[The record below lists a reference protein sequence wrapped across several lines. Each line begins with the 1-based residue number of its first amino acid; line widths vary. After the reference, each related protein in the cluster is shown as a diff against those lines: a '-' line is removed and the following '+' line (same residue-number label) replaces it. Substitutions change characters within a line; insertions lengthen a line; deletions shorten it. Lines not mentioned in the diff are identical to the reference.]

1 MSWDAET
8 YWDTKEYYENL
19 RDNGV
24 THNEAIESYNSGI
37 KHPLVYLKARNL
49 IGHDETIHAI
59 KNGIK
64 PMEIHWYAYAR
75 HYGASDEQIRS
86 AYKLGIDSH
95 DYARALEIGATHDE
109 ILDMHAKHADMD
121 SYANARKAGAT
132 HSEYID
138 ACLNKKIL
146 QHPYAQCREYGAT
159 HNEVLDAHSKGV
171 NMQQYANQRGWGK
184 THTEALIKLNP
195 NYNPWDDV
203 FNKNSSTNEITDE
216 ELNDA
221 KFKGLNLT
229 HYGYARTVGAT
240 HNEILDAHSKSFDL
254 NYYGYAREYG
264 ATHNEILDM
273 HSKGLDLNYYG
284 YAREFGATH
293 NEILDAK
300 SKGLDLTHYANA
312 RTVGATHNE
321 ILDAHSKS
329 FNLNDYNYAR
339 NYGVTHNEVLDAYS
353 KGLNLFYNGFA
364 RGHGATHNETL
375 DAHSKGLNIF
385 DYGYA
390 RKYGANHKEA
400 LDAYSKGLDLRDYS
414 DARQYGVTHEE
425 ALTELLPNYNP
436 WDDVFNKNSST
447 NRSVSQ
453 IVGDTTIGVGKRIHE
468 LRFNNG
474 MPLDKAISAVGE
486 QANYMSR
493 DKLNK
498 AYHKHLTNSLKNGVE
513 DPHEESFMQSELN
526 TRTSSK
532 WYLASE
538 KVMPSSE
545 HNPWENNPIDIDS
558 IGTLP
563 GEKDKMPCPCPD
575 DRCKLTKGDLRH
587 GTMTGYSYNCKCRPC
602 RDAKVQYNR
611 KYNKN
616 NNIKPS
622 DPVTPNVDQ
631 QNILTQYSVENMNN
645 DVDDPRHGTTRGY
658 DIGCRC
664 DPCKSARNEY
674 DREYRKNKKNSKKWY
689 LASIEPTDEEKNDA
703 RAKGINLYDYGK
715 AREHGATHNEILDMH
730 SKGLGLHDYAYA
742 RQRGATHNEI
752 LEARS
757 NGINLH
763 DYAYARQYDVNHN
776 EALEADSKGINLRDY
791 ANVRYSATHNEILDA
806 HSKGLDIFDYGCARR
821 YGATHN
827 EILDAH
833 SKSLDLLR
841 YATARRYGATHNEI
855 LDANSKGISL
865 RDYAYTR
872 SSDANHEQ
880 ALTEFLPDYNPWDDI
895 FNKNSSKYEDCHF
908 CGGSSH
914 MYHSAAK
921 AKPFHNLDEEVVGLP
936 RPYYEPRE
944 KNLIYP
950 DNMVQKQNG
959 NGPGDRKLFRRVPMP
974 WNSNDVDINDI
985 PNFGKDDNSEGTS
998 ASLEEHRCPMCG
1010 DHFENDDKAVAW
1022 NPQQD
1027 KSGGGDFISDLLPY
1041 HEKCMRLVQIHCPH
1055 LRNRSSDEFVQG
1067 TYGGLMSD
1075 LKNREDSSAV
1085 SLYNKKNK
1093 KKASSEYTNEEKNE
1107 AKSKGIRISDYIYAR
1122 GYNNITHNEILD
1134 SHSKGIDING
1144 YVNARAFGATHNE
1157 VLDARSNGIN
1167 LHDYAYA
1174 RGYKNITHNEILDA
1188 HSKGFNLRDYANARG
1203 YKNATHNEILDAHSK
1218 GLDFSKGFNL
1228 ENYGYARYYATHN
1241 EILDADSKGLDLND
1255 YGKAREHGINHE
1267 QTLIKHEQ
1275 ALIKSAPDY
1284 SPWDSIFNKN
1294 SSKWYLASSELTNE
1308 EINEAKAKGIDLND
1322 YTTARYHSATHNEI
1336 LDAHSKGINL
1346 NDYGYAR
1353 EHGATHNELLEAHSK
1368 DINLYNYATVRRYGV
1383 THNEALDMQSK
1394 GINIRDYIFARNYGA
1409 THKEI
1414 LEADSKGIDLNDYT
1428 TARYHNA
1435 NHEQV
1440 LTQLV
1445 PDYNPWDDVFNKNSS
1460 SNYNKEMQ
1468 EAYDKVGWEPRDY
1481 VKSREAG
1488 ATHKE
1493 IMEAAST
1500 GSYSDGTWIHPVSYW
1515 KAREVGASHAE
1526 AMDAN
1531 KHGVELSDYGALR
1544 RSGASHEEAIDAD
1557 NKTQDLFNYCL
1568 SRMVGASH
1576 KEAMEVHD
1584 LGYDKDYHLIYARCQ
1599 NHKDTLDLISHGFDR
1614 EDYGYAVDDGHAKHE
1629 EIMDAY
1635 HKGMLSDYGFLR
1647 KVGASHQDV
1656 LELHANNIHT
1666 LNYIIDRRNGFTH
1679 AEAMQK
1685 QIPEYD
1691 AWADVFNKKG
1701 SSSLSVPCPSESK
1714 SMYIPQGDGTYLGP
1728 DDKCKRCYK
1737 QSWSQDHIFGCYTD
1751 EDAKNFAETIKVGK
1765 INDHLAYHY
1774 ADALMHYN
1782 LLHGSLQTRCD
1793 LRYIFKETEKNMW
1806 QCDQNYNP
1814 WEDVFNKK

>member
-1 MSWDAET
+1 MPSNNHGKWYLASTEPTDEERNDA
-8 YWDTKEYYENL
+8 N
-19 RDNGV
+19 
-24 THNEAIESYNSGI
+24 A
-37 KHPLVYLKARNL
+37 
-49 IGHDETIHAI
+49 
-59 KNGIK
+59 NGIDLFS
-64 PMEIHWYAYAR
+64 YGYAR
-75 HYGASDEQIRS
+75 R
-86 AYKLGIDSH
+86 
-95 DYARALEIGATHDE
+95 
-109 ILDMHAKHADMD
+109 
-121 SYANARKAGAT
+121 
-132 HSEYID
+132 
-138 ACLNKKIL
+138 
-146 QHPYAQCREYGAT
+146 YGAT
-159 HNEVLDAHSKGV
+159 HNEILDAKAKGI
-171 NMQQYANQRGWGK
+171 NI
-184 THTEALIKLNP
+184 E
-195 NYNPWDDV
+195 D
-203 FNKNSSTNEITDE
+203 
-216 ELNDA
+216 
-221 KFKGLNLT
+221 
-229 HYGYARTVGAT
+229 YGYSRKHGAT
-240 HNEILDAHSKSFDL
+240 HNEILDAHSKGLDL
-254 NYYGYAREYG
+254 NDYGYAKRFGATHKEVLEAHSKGIDLHDYNDVRDCD
-264 ATHNEILDM
+264 ATHNEALEA
-273 HSKGLDLNYYG
+273 HSKGLDLY
-284 YAREFGATH
+284 
-293 NEILDAK
+293 
-300 SKGLDLTHYANA
+300 
-312 RTVGATHNE
+312 
-321 ILDAHSKS
+321 
-329 FNLNDYNYAR
+329 
-339 NYGVTHNEVLDAYS
+339 
-353 KGLNLFYNGFA
+353 
-364 RGHGATHNETL
+364 
-375 DAHSKGLNIF
+375 

-390 RKYGANHKEA
+390 RQHGATHKEA
-400 LDAYSKGLDLRDYS
+400 LDAYSKGLDLHGYA
-414 DARQYGVTHEE
+414 DAREYGVTHEQ

-447 NRSVSQ
+447 NRLVSQ

-532 WYLASE
+532 WYESSE

-575 DRCKLTKGDLRH
+575 DRCKLTEGDPRH
-587 GTMTGYSYNCKCRPC
+587 GTMNGYNYKCKCRPC
-602 RDAKVQYNR
+602 KAASSEYQREYKKDKLEEM
-611 KYNKN
+611 
-616 NNIKPS
+616 
-622 DPVTPNVDQ
+622 Q
-631 QNILTQYSVENMNN
+631 QNLEHSF
-645 DVDDPRHGTTRGY
+645 HGTAQGY
-658 DIGCRC
+658 NIGCRC
-664 DPCKSARNEY
+664 DPCKAAIFEHQREYKKDKLEEMQQNPDDPRHGTTHGHDVGCRCDQCKAARSEY

-689 LASIEPTDEEKNDA
+689 LAYNEITDEERNDA
-703 RAKGINLYDYGK
+703 KANGINLRDYGY
-715 AREHGATHNEILDMH
+715 ARELGATHNETLEVHSKGIDLRDYANAREWGVTHNEALDMH
-730 SKGLGLHDYAYA
+730 SKGLDIGNYGYA
-742 RQRGATHNEI
+742 RDSGATHNEV
-752 LEARS
+752 LEA
-757 NGINLH
+757 H
-763 DYAYARQYDVNHN
+763 
-776 EALEADSKGINLRDY
+776 SKGINLKNYGY
-791 ANVRYSATHNEILDA
+791 AR
-806 HSKGLDIFDYGCARR
+806 G

-827 EILDAH
+827 EILDAD
-833 SKSLDLLR
+833 SKGINIDDYG
-841 YATARRYGATHNEI
+841 YARESGATHNEV
-855 LDANSKGISL
+855 LDAHSKGLDIG
-865 RDYAYTR
+865 DYAIAREWDT
-872 SSDANHEQ
+872 NHEQ
-880 ALTEFLPDYNPWDDI
+880 ALTELLFDYNPWDDV
-895 FNKNSSKYEDCHF
+895 FNKNASKYEDCHF

-921 AKPFHNLDEEVVGLP
+921 ANPFHHLDEEIIGLP
-936 RPYYEPRE
+936 RPYYEPKE

-1085 SLYNKKNK
+1085 SLYNKKNSSK
-1093 KKASSEYTNEEKNE
+1093 WYLASNEPTNEEIND
-1107 AKSKGIRISDYIYAR
+1107 AKSKGINLGNYGYAR
-1122 GYNNITHNEILD
+1122 KFVTN
-1134 SHSKGIDING
+1134 
-1144 YVNARAFGATHNE
+1144 
-1157 VLDARSNGIN
+1157 
-1167 LHDYAYA
+1167 
-1174 RGYKNITHNEILDA
+1174 HNEILDA
-1188 HSKGFNLRDYANARG
+1188 HSKGLNLHHYTYARQSG
-1203 YKNATHNEILDAHSK
+1203 ATHNEILDAHSK
-1218 GLDFSKGFNL
+1218 GLDLYDYAIAREHDATHNEALEAHSKGIHLDNYGYSRQHGATHNEVL
-1228 ENYGYARYYATHN
+1228 DAHSKGLDLGAYGYARKYGATHNEALDVHSKGINLRDYRYARQYGATHN
-1241 EILDADSKGLDLND
+1241 EILDADS
-1255 YGKAREHGINHE
+1255 RGINLRDYRYE
-1267 QTLIKHEQ
+1267 RYSGANHEQ
-1275 ALIKSAPDY
+1275 AL
-1284 SPWDSIFNKN
+1284 
-1294 SSKWYLASSELTNE
+1294 
-1308 EINEAKAKGIDLND
+1308 
-1322 YTTARYHSATHNEI
+1322 
-1336 LDAHSKGINL
+1336 
-1346 NDYGYAR
+1346 
-1353 EHGATHNELLEAHSK
+1353 
-1368 DINLYNYATVRRYGV
+1368 
-1383 THNEALDMQSK
+1383 
-1394 GINIRDYIFARNYGA
+1394 
-1409 THKEI
+1409 
-1414 LEADSKGIDLNDYT
+1414 
-1428 TARYHNA
+1428 
-1435 NHEQV
+1435 
-1440 LTQLV
+1440 TQLL
-1445 PDYNPWDDVFNKNSS
+1445 PDYNPWDDVFNKNAS
-1460 SNYNKEMQ
+1460 SNYDKEMQ

-1515 KAREVGASHAE
+1515 KARQVGASHAE

-1576 KEAMEVHD
+1576 KEAMEAHD
-1584 LGYDKDYHLIYARCQ
+1584 LGYDKDYHFIYASCQ

-1614 EDYGYAVDDGHAKHE
+1614 EDYGYAVNDGHAKHE

-1647 KVGASHQDV
+1647 KAGASHQDV
-1656 LELHANNIHT
+1656 LELHANNINT

-1679 AEAMQK
+1679 AGAMQK

-1782 LLHGSLQTRCD
+1782 LQHGSLQTQCN